1 MLFGKFFSTEGKDL
15 NAIKILALKKDQLTN
30 VPRFLTVAI
39 NYVRTL
45 KFEEEPDYKYII
57 RIFSELL
64 EEQLALE
71 RGRAVAKNEEVDDDG
86 TIVTEE
92 DEGTKGKNEA
102 DDTVASLEDDDDYE
116 WS

>member
-15 NAIKILALKKDQLTN
+15 NSIKILALKKDQLTN

-64 EEQLALE
+64 EEQIALE
-71 RGRAVAKNEEVDDDG
+71 SGKNVEVD
-86 TIVTEE
+86 
-92 DEGTKGKNEA
+92 
-102 DDTVASLEDDDDYE
+102 DDTVASSSEAENEAETETVVNLEEEDDDYE

>member
-1 MLFGKFFSTEGKDL
+1 MLFGKFFSINVNDKEQ
-15 NAIKILALKKDQLTN
+15 NALKILVLKKDQLTN

-64 EEQLALE
+64 EEQVALE
-71 RGRAVAKNEEVDDDG
+71 RGKNVEVDDDG
-86 TIVTEE
+86 TIDTEAE
-92 DEGTKGKNEA
+92 AETVVNSNEVEA
-102 DDTVASLEDDDDYE
+102 EAEEDDDYE